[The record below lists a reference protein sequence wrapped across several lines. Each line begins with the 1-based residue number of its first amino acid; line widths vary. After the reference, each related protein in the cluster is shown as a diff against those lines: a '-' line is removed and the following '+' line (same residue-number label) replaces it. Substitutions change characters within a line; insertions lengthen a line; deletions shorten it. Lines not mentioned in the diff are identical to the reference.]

1 MEDGDSPKGLNR
13 RLEMVM
19 VVEDGDSLK
28 GLNRRL
34 KMAMV
39 VEVGDSLKGLNGRL
53 KMAMVVVVGMHKD
66 KAVRNCVGKD
76 KQEYGMDQDLVVV
89 GMHRDCGVD
98 MKMMNHNYPSTKTKF
113 CFFTMPIDE

>member
-1 MEDGDSPKGLNR
+1 
-13 RLEMVM
+13 MV
-19 VVEDGDSLK
+19 
-28 GLNRRL
+28 
-34 KMAMV
+34 MV

-53 KMAMVVVVGMHKD
+53 KMVMVGMHKG

-89 GMHRDCGVD
+89 GMQKQEEEGMHRDCGVD
-98 MKMMNHNYPSTKTKF
+98 MKMMNHNYPSTKTKL

>member
-34 KMAMV
+34 KMVMV

-53 KMAMVVVVGMHKD
+53 KMVMVGMHKG

-89 GMHRDCGVD
+89 GMQ
-98 MKMMNHNYPSTKTKF
+98 K
-113 CFFTMPIDE
+113 

>member
-13 RLEMVM
+13 RFEMVM

-34 KMAMV
+34 KMVMV

-53 KMAMVVVVGMHKD
+53 KMVMVGMHKG

-89 GMHRDCGVD
+89 GMQ
-98 MKMMNHNYPSTKTKF
+98 K
-113 CFFTMPIDE
+113 

>member
-13 RLEMVM
+13 RLE
-19 VVEDGDSLK
+19 VV
-28 GLNRRL
+28 
-34 KMAMV
+34 MV

-53 KMAMVVVVGMHKD
+53 KMVMVGMHKG

-89 GMHRDCGVD
+89 GMQ
-98 MKMMNHNYPSTKTKF
+98 K
-113 CFFTMPIDE
+113 